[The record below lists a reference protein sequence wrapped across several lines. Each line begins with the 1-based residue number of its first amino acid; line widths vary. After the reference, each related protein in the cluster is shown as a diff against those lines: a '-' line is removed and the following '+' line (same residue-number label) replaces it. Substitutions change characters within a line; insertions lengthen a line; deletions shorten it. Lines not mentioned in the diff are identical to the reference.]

1 MMFGYLVLAGT
12 MIVCSNTAPQPQG
25 KGRYGTKGGY
35 FFEGKLDGVQGA
47 LHDIE
52 TAGKVLATLEGQLEK
67 LNTNSGSILKAEI
80 AIEKGI
86 ATADI
91 NNSWNGGGG
100 DTVCNDVVPNLNPN
114 FPCVGSNYYE
124 QIKYLKIVTCDGMY
138 LGSLCKEHWS
148 DICEDGDFAP
158 FGTIENTCRRE
169 CRICT
174 A

>member
-1 MMFGYLVLAGT
+1 MFGYLVLAGT

-25 KGRYGTKGGY
+25 KGRYGAKGGY

-67 LNTNSGSILKAEI
+67 LNTNSGNILKAEI

-100 DTVCNDVVPNLNPN
+100 DTD
-114 FPCVGSNYYE
+114 
-124 QIKYLKIVTCDGMY
+124 
-138 LGSLCKEHWS
+138 
-148 DICEDGDFAP
+148 CEDIFPSACADNEMVRSRGCAGL
-158 FGTIENTCRRE
+158 GTMNFCKHAWRNVCGTVIPGSVEDTCRKSCQNCGE
-169 CRICT
+169 
-174 A
+174 